1 MRGEIELRRD
11 DFRETP
17 RTLYRAEGMS
27 VTAFAY
33 PSGVEALRLEN
44 RRGQLVVLPYLGQMI
59 WAAAFDGRDLTMK
72 QMFRQPKRAA
82 SIIDTYGC
90 FMFHSGL
97 LRNGCPGPEDTH
109 ALHGEMPCAPMDSAS
124 LVVGADQHGG
134 WLAVTGEY
142 EYVQGFGSHYLARPS
157 VRLAEHEALMRIGMQ
172 VTNLGGMP
180 MELMY
185 MAHLNYAYVPGA
197 RFEQALGAGGLRL
210 RESVPAHVRPT
221 PAWRDYTAALAREPE
236 RLATL
241 DTPGLYDPEIVFF
254 MNRASAGRDG
264 LAHFRLHH
272 PDGGAFH
279 TAYRPEQFPH
289 ATRWILHNA
298 DQQVAAFALPST
310 CEPEGYLAEQRKGHV
325 AVLAPGARREFE
337 VLTGYLSPAEVAEG
351 KYAMEP
357 ARDA

>member
-17 RTLYRAEGMS
+17 RTLYRTDGFT

-33 PSGVEALRLEN
+33 PSGVEALKLEN
-44 RRGQLVVLPYLGQMI
+44 RRGHLVVLPYLGQMI
-59 WAAAFDGRDLTMK
+59 WAAQFDGRDLTM
-72 QMFRQPKRAA
+72 QHMFRQPKRAA

-97 LRNGCPGPEDTH
+97 LRNGCPGPDDTH
-109 ALHGEMPCAPMDSAS
+109 ALHGEMPCAPMDRAS
-124 LVVGADQHGG
+124 LVVGTDARG
-134 WLAVTGEY
+134 ACVEVTGEY
-142 EYVQGFGSHYLARPS
+142 EYVQGFGSHYVARPS
-157 VRLAEHEALMRIGMQ
+157 VRLAEHDAQMTIAMD
-172 VTNLGGMP
+172 VTNLGGTP
-180 MELMY
+180 MDLMY
-185 MAHLNYAYVPGA
+185 MAHLNYAYVPGG
-197 RFEQALGAGGLRL
+197 RFVQSLSRGGLRL
-210 RESVPAHVRPT
+210 RDSVPAHVKPT
-221 PAWRDYTAALAREPE
+221 AAWRDYTATLAREPE

-241 DTPGLYDPEIVFF
+241 DTPALYDPEIVFF
-254 MNRASAGRDG
+254 MNGVETDADG
-264 LAHFRLHH
+264 VAHFRLAH

-310 CEPEGYLAEQRKGHV
+310 CEPEGYEAERRKGHV
-325 AVLAPGARREFE
+325 AALASGASRRFD
-337 VLTGYLSPAEVAEG
+337 VLTGYLSAAE
-351 KYAMEP
+351 